1 MSLRILF
8 LAGLFSF
15 AAGTT
20 LLLSPQ
26 QAHAVR
32 CEAQINRALEQMSV
46 PQSDVKSVRVMRRSK
61 GAKSSSNYTYD
72 AWVRLNSCSGYFM
85 VQMTRSCVVM
95 DRYTTGDCDFSGMS
109 NY

>member
-1 MSLRILF
+1 MSLRILL

-20 LLLSPQ
+20 LLSSPQ

-32 CEAQINRALEQMSV
+32 CEAQINTALERMSV
-46 PQSDVKSVRVMRRSK
+46 PQSDVKSVKVMRRSG
-61 GAKSSSNYTYD
+61 GAKSGSNYTYD

-85 VQMTRSCVVM
+85 VRMTRGCMVM
-95 DRYTTGDCDFSGMS
+95 DSYTTGNCNFSGMP